1 MVNDT
6 LALISGQAS
15 TAMRVGLLGG
25 TFDPVHFGHLR
36 PAVELAEAYELD
48 ALYLLPNHRPVHRGP
63 ASASTERRIA
73 MLQLAIEATPKLA
86 IDARE
91 ALRDTPSYTYDTL
104 REIRAEQP
112 AATLLFF
119 MGLDAFAKYDT
130 WHNWEEILEMAN
142 LVVVDRPNAEH
153 SGFSADLLA
162 RQRNFLGE
170 VITDGRSGVIEQC
183 NVTQLEISA
192 TDIRRRI
199 AKNLSVQ
206 FLLPAPVSEYISE
219 QSLYKARHSSE

>member
-1 MVNDT
+1 
-6 LALISGQAS
+6 
-15 TAMRVGLLGG
+15 MRVGLLGG